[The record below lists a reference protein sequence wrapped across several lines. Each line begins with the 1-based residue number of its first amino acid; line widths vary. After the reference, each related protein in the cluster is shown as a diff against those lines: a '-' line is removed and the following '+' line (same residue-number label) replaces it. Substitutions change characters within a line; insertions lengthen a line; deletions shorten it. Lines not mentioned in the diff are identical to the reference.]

1 MSPNVWTLN
10 TQTGRGT
17 VAKCQC
23 FTQNVECL
31 SPSSFPP
38 LWKML
43 VLHATLSGDLR
54 LCLSLTHVLSGA
66 RLGMTRLYCLEAAG
80 GLSSSPEWTA
90 RRGKEGG
97 EALWGVRGWHEKERK
112 EKKGTD
118 TLALYTHLLATPSA
132 HTSPFVLFT
141 LHKNTYA
148 HAKKT
153 GDGKVLRSAIPSTDQ
168 ETINSYNQTGR
179 NYVSVGMK
187 IGPCVTEAYLHS
199 CGLCD
204 CQIKR

>member
-80 GLSSSPEWTA
+80 GLSSSPGWTA

-97 EALWGVRGWHEKERK
+97 EALWGVRGWHEKE
-112 EKKGTD
+112 KKKKKAPTRLPCIP
-118 TLALYTHLLATPSA
+118 TCLLHPA
-132 HTSPFVLFT
+132 HTLLLSSCLLFIKT
-141 LHKNTYA
+141 HT
-148 HAKKT
+148 HMQKK
-153 GDGKVLRSAIPSTDQ
+153 RWREST
-168 ETINSYNQTGR
+168 
-179 NYVSVGMK
+179 
-187 IGPCVTEAYLHS
+187 A
-199 CGLCD
+199 LCYT
-204 CQIKR
+204 